1 MWLPMKTN
9 EIRQAFLTYFAEHQ
23 HEIVSSSPLVPEND
37 PTLLFTNAGMNQFK
51 EVFLGEQVRHYQR
64 AVTSQRVVRAGGKH
78 NDLENV
84 GYTAR
89 HHTFFEMLGNFSF
102 GDYFKS
108 EAIRLAWRF
117 LTEVLNLPKER
128 LWITVFND
136 DEEAADIWVNDIGID
151 PNRLSR
157 LDETDNFW
165 QMGDT
170 GPCGPCSEIFYDHG
184 PGVPGGPPG
193 SEQGDLD
200 RYVEIWNLVF
210 MQYNR
215 FSDGRLEPLPKP
227 SVDTGMGL
235 ERLAA
240 VLQGVTSNYDIDIFK
255 HLIQKTAQALQVE
268 DLSNKSLRVIADH
281 IRSSVFLIVDGVI
294 PSNEG
299 RGYVLRR
306 IIRRALRHGH
316 NLGAEQ
322 PFFYT
327 LADVVVEQ
335 MASTSAALTEKHSFV
350 KKILLQEE
358 EQFAKTLDNGLKL
371 LLEALD
377 AQEGDCLEGGVAFKL
392 YDTYGFPLDLTAD
405 VARERGFRVDQA
417 GFDKAMASQ
426 RAVARQSSQ
435 FGKDYNAKITV
446 SGATDFQGYQYLNSS
461 SVIESLY
468 FAGES
473 CEELQH
479 NQKGTVVLKSTP
491 FYAESGG
498 QVGDTG
504 VITTLNGVF
513 KVEDCTKQGDVN
525 LHQGSVLSGV
535 IRVHDS
541 VEAKVDDDRRRQI
554 TLHHSATHLMHAA
567 LRRVLGSHVQQ
578 KGSLVMPDRLRFDFA
593 HLDPMTAQEI
603 EAVES
608 LVNNQ
613 IGCNSK
619 IQTEILPIEDAK
631 ARGAMALFGEKYDEQ
646 VRVLSMG
653 EEDFSIEL
661 CGGTH
666 AERTGDLGYFKILSE
681 TGIAAGVR
689 RVEAVVGHSAFK
701 TIQARDALLM
711 RLGELLKAAP
721 EALIDKTEQ
730 LINKSRQL
738 ERGLEQ
744 TRVQLALGVS
754 KSLALTAK
762 NYGAIKVLAAE
773 LPQADVKV
781 LRITM
786 DQLKQQLGSAIILL
800 AATEGDKV
808 SLLAGVTKDLT
819 RSYKAG
825 DIVRLAAEPVE
836 GKGGGKAD
844 LAQAGGRNAK
854 GMQQALNTLWRWAD
868 AHLSS

>member
-51 EVFLGEQVRHYQR
+51 EVFLGEQTRHYQR

-102 GDYFKS
+102 GDYFKR
-108 EAIRLAWRF
+108 EAIQLAWQF

-128 LWITVFND
+128 LWITVFRD
-136 DEEAADIWVNDIGID
+136 DDEAADIWVNEVGID

-157 LDETDNFW
+157 LDEADNFW

-184 PGVPGGPPG
+184 PEVPGGPPG
-193 SEQGDLD
+193 SDQDDLD

-240 VLQGVTSNYDIDIFK
+240 VLQGVTSNYDIDVFQ
-255 HLIQKTAQALQVE
+255 HLIQKTAQALHID
-268 DLSNKSLRVIADH
+268 DLTNKSLRVIADH

-316 NLGAEQ
+316 NLGAQQ

-327 LADVVVEQ
+327 LVDVVVEQ
-335 MASTSAALTEKHSFV
+335 MASTSESLAEKHGFV

-377 AQEGDCLEGGVAFKL
+377 AQEGDYLEGSVAFKL

-405 VARERGFRVDQA
+405 VARERGFSVDQA
-417 GFDKAMASQ
+417 GFDKAMAFQ
-426 RAVARQSSQ
+426 REVARQSSQ
-435 FGKDYNAKITV
+435 FGKDYNAKVAV
-446 SGATDFQGYQYLNSS
+446 SGTTYFEGYQYLSRS
-461 SVIESLY
+461 SVVDSLY
-468 FAGES
+468 LEGEPQ
-473 CEELQH
+473 EELKP
-479 NQKGTVVLKSTP
+479 NQKAVVVLKNTP

-498 QVGDTG
+498 QVGDIG

-513 KVEDCTKQGDVN
+513 KVEDCTKQGSVN
-525 LHQGSVLSGV
+525 LHHGYVVSGV
-535 IRVHDS
+535 VKVQDP
-541 VEAKVDDDRRRQI
+541 VEAKVDADRRRQI

-567 LRRVLGSHVQQ
+567 LRKVLGAHVQQ
-578 KGSLVMPDRLRFDFA
+578 KGSLVGPDRLRFDFA
-593 HLDPMTAQEI
+593 HLEPMTPQEI
-603 EAVES
+603 ESVES
-608 LVNNQ
+608 LVNDQ
-613 IGCNSK
+613 ISYNSD
-619 IQTEILPIEDAK
+619 IQTEILPIEEAK

-666 AERTGDLGYFKILSE
+666 ARRTGDLGYFKILSE

-701 TIQARDALLM
+701 TIQAQNTLLVRM
-711 RLGELLKAAP
+711 GELLKATP
-721 EALIDKTEQ
+721 ESLIDKTEQ

-738 ERGLEQ
+738 ERDLEQ
-744 TRVQLALGVS
+744 TKEKLALGAS
-754 KSLALTAK
+754 KNLALNAK
-762 NYGAIKVLAAE
+762 SYGAIKVLAAE
-773 LPQADVKV
+773 LPEADVKA
-781 LRITM
+781 LRVTM

-819 RSYKAG
+819 QSYKAG
-825 DIVRLAAEPVE
+825 DIVKLAAQPVE
-836 GKGGGKAD
+836 GKGGGKPD

-868 AHLSS
+868 AHLPS